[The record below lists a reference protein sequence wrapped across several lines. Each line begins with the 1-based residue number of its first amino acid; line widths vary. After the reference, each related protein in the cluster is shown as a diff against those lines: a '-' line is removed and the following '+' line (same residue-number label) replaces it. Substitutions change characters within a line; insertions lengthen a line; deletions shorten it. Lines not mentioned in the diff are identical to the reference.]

1 MNNKEN
7 ELRRLLLE
15 KLGLINKKI
24 SEKAREN
31 PAYTSILND
40 LSETINKIKLS
51 KTMPIISRKQI
62 DFYMLLMNKI
72 NEMILLLEDEN
83 ISPEDLISSY
93 KDIKSLIDSYLDFI
107 RKEALRN
114 KILMSLPVI
123 FAFLVYLTN
132 IFSLQQIQQID
143 PLNVATLIIGGIAVA
158 FLFIRMDLSYIFLML
173 SAIIG
178 LVQLSLHKTITENDI
193 YTGLIYVLVFITAT
207 TYLHTI
213 RTVKSKEYLSKV
225 KELASNIEKISI
237 MKEQRVEKV
246 ETIEEENKLYEKAL
260 ELYKKTYGSNAEK
273 LLNYTINIM
282 VMHGLKR
289 KEALEKILRNIQ
301 TSSL

>member
-7 ELRRLLLE
+7 ELRRLLLK
-15 KLGLINKKI
+15 KLELINRKI

-31 PAYTSILND
+31 PVYTSVLDD
-40 LSETINKIKLS
+40 LSEIINKIKLS

-72 NEMILLLEDEN
+72 NEFILLLEDKN
-83 ISPEDLISSY
+83 VSPEDIISSY
-93 KDIKSLIDSYLDFI
+93 KDLKSLINSYLDFI
-107 RKEALRN
+107 KKEALKN

-132 IFSLQQIQQID
+132 IFTLQQIQQIGL
-143 PLNVATLIIGGIAVA
+143 LNITTLIIGGMAVA
-158 FLFIRMDLSYIFLML
+158 FIFIRMDLSYIFLML

-178 LVQLSLHKTITENDI
+178 LVQLSIRKTLTENDI
-193 YTGLIYVLVFITAT
+193 YTGFIYVLVFITAT

-213 RTVKSKEYLSKV
+213 KTVKSKEYLSKI

-237 MKEQRVEKV
+237 RKEQRTEKE

-289 KEALEKILRNIQ
+289 REALEKILRNTQ
-301 TSSL
+301 T

>member
-40 LSETINKIKLS
+40 LSETINKIKLL

-107 RKEALRN
+107 RKEALKN

-132 IFSLQQIQQID
+132 TFSLQQIQQIN

-301 TSSL
+301 T

>member
-31 PAYTSILND
+31 PAYTSVLND

-51 KTMPIISRKQI
+51 KTVPIISRKQI

-93 KDIKSLIDSYLDFI
+93 KDIKSLIDSYLNFI
-107 RKEALRN
+107 KKEALRN

-143 PLNVATLIIGGIAVA
+143 PLSIAALIIGGISVV

-193 YTGLIYVLVFITAT
+193 YTGFIYVLVFITAT

-225 KELASNIEKISI
+225 KELVSNIEKIT
-237 MKEQRVEKV
+237 MRREQRVEKV
-246 ETIEEENKLYEKAL
+246 ETSEEGNKLYEKAL

-282 VMHGLKR
+282 VMHGFKR

-301 TSSL
+301 T

>member
-7 ELRRLLLE
+7 ELRRLLLK
-15 KLGLINKKI
+15 KLELINRKI

-31 PAYTSILND
+31 PVYTSVLDD
-40 LSETINKIKLS
+40 LSEIINKIKLS

-72 NEMILLLEDEN
+72 NEFILLLEDKN
-83 ISPEDLISSY
+83 VSPEDIISSY
-93 KDIKSLIDSYLDFI
+93 KDLKSLINSYLDFI
-107 RKEALRN
+107 KKEALKN

-132 IFSLQQIQQID
+132 IFTLQQIQQIGL
-143 PLNVATLIIGGIAVA
+143 LNITTLIIGGMAVA
-158 FLFIRMDLSYIFLML
+158 FIFIRMDLSYIFLML

-178 LVQLSLHKTITENDI
+178 LVQLSIRKTLTENDI
-193 YTGLIYVLVFITAT
+193 YTGFIYVLVFITAT

-213 RTVKSKEYLSKV
+213 KTVKSKEYLSKI

-237 MKEQRVEKV
+237 RKERRTEKE

-273 LLNYTINIM
+273 LLNYIINIM

-289 KEALEKILRNIQ
+289 REALEKILRNTQ
-301 TSSL
+301 T

>member
-143 PLNVATLIIGGIAVA
+143 PLNIATLIIGGIAVA

-273 LLNYTINIM
+273 LLNYTVNIM

-301 TSSL
+301 T

>member
-7 ELRRLLLE
+7 ELRRLLLK
-15 KLGLINKKI
+15 KLELINRKI

-31 PAYTSILND
+31 PVYTPVSND
-40 LSETINKIKLS
+40 LSEIINKIKLS
-51 KTMPIISRKQI
+51 KTVPIISRKQI
-62 DFYMLLMNKI
+62 DFYILLMNKI
-72 NEMILLLEDEN
+72 NEIILLLEDEN
-83 ISPEDLISSY
+83 TSPEDLISAY
-93 KDIKSLIDSYLDFI
+93 KDVKSLINSYLDFI
-107 RKEALRN
+107 KKEALKN

-132 IFSLQQIQQID
+132 IFTLRQIQQIGL
-143 PLNVATLIIGGIAVA
+143 LNITTLIIGGMAVA

-178 LVQLSLHKTITENDI
+178 LVQLSIRKTLTENDI
-193 YTGLIYVLVFITAT
+193 YTGFIYVLVFITAT

-213 RTVKSKEYLSKV
+213 KTVKSKEYLSKI

-237 MKEQRVEKV
+237 RKEQRVEKV
-246 ETIEEENKLYEKAL
+246 ETIEEENTLYEKAL
-260 ELYKKTYGSNAEK
+260 ELYKKTYGSNAEQ

-289 KEALEKILRNIQ
+289 REALEKILRN
-301 TSSL
+301 THT

>member
-7 ELRRLLLE
+7 ELRRLLLK
-15 KLGLINKKI
+15 KLELINRKI

-31 PAYTSILND
+31 PVYTSVLDD
-40 LSETINKIKLS
+40 LSEIINKIKLS
-51 KTMPIISRKQI
+51 RTVPIISRKQI

-72 NEMILLLEDEN
+72 NEFILLLEDKN
-83 ISPEDLISSY
+83 VSPEDIISSY
-93 KDIKSLIDSYLDFI
+93 KDLKSLINSYLDFI
-107 RKEALRN
+107 KKEALKN

-132 IFSLQQIQQID
+132 IFTLQQIQQIGL
-143 PLNVATLIIGGIAVA
+143 LNIITLIIGGTAVA

-178 LVQLSLHKTITENDI
+178 LIQLSMRKTLTENDM
-193 YTGLIYVLVFITAT
+193 YTGFIYVLVFITAT

-213 RTVKSKEYLSKV
+213 KTMKSKEYLSKI

-237 MKEQRVEKV
+237 RKEQRTEKE

-289 KEALEKILRNIQ
+289 REALEKILRNTQ
-301 TSSL
+301 T

>member
-107 RKEALRN
+107 RKEALKN

-132 IFSLQQIQQID
+132 TFSLQQIQQIN

-301 TSSL
+301 T

>member
-7 ELRRLLLE
+7 ELRRLLLK
-15 KLGLINKKI
+15 KLELINRKI

-31 PAYTSILND
+31 PVYTSVLDD
-40 LSETINKIKLS
+40 LSEIINKIKLS

-72 NEMILLLEDEN
+72 NEFILLLEDKN
-83 ISPEDLISSY
+83 VSPEDIISSY
-93 KDIKSLIDSYLDFI
+93 KDLKSLINSYLDFI
-107 RKEALRN
+107 KKEALKN

-132 IFSLQQIQQID
+132 IFTLQQIQQIGL
-143 PLNVATLIIGGIAVA
+143 LNITTLIIGGMAVA
-158 FLFIRMDLSYIFLML
+158 FIFIRMDLSYIFLML

-178 LVQLSLHKTITENDI
+178 LVQLSIRKTLTENDI
-193 YTGLIYVLVFITAT
+193 YTGFIYVLVFITAT

-213 RTVKSKEYLSKV
+213 KTVKSKEYLSKI

-237 MKEQRVEKV
+237 RKERRTEKE

-289 KEALEKILRNIQ
+289 REALEKILRNTQ
-301 TSSL
+301 T

>member
-15 KLGLINKKI
+15 KLELISKKI

-31 PAYTSILND
+31 PAYTSILSD
-40 LSETINKIKLS
+40 LSETINKVKLS
-51 KTMPIISRKQI
+51 KTAPIISRKQV
-62 DFYMLLMNKI
+62 DFYVLLMNKI
-72 NEMILLLEDEN
+72 NEMILLLENGD
-83 ISPEDLISSY
+83 ISPEDLVSSY
-93 KDIKSLIDSYLDFI
+93 KDLKGLINSYIDFI
-107 RKEALRN
+107 KKEALRN
-114 KILMSLPVI
+114 KILMSLPVV

-132 IFSLQQIQQID
+132 ILSLQQID
-143 PLNVATLIIGGIAVA
+143 PLNMATLIIGGISVA

-193 YTGLIYVLVFITAT
+193 YTGFIYVLVFITAT

-237 MKEQRVEKV
+237 RKEQRVEKV
-246 ETIEEENKLYEKAL
+246 ETIEEENQLYEKAL

-282 VMHGLKR
+282 IMHGLKR
-289 KEALEKILRNIQ
+289 REALEKILRNIQ
-301 TSSL
+301 A

>member
-7 ELRRLLLE
+7 ELQRLLLK
-15 KLGLINKKI
+15 KLELINRKI

-31 PAYTSILND
+31 PVYTPVSND
-40 LSETINKIKLS
+40 LSEIINKIKLS
-51 KTMPIISRKQI
+51 KTVPIISRKQI
-62 DFYMLLMNKI
+62 DFYILLMNKI
-72 NEMILLLEDEN
+72 NEIILLLEDEN
-83 ISPEDLISSY
+83 TSPEDLISAY
-93 KDIKSLIDSYLDFI
+93 KDIKSLINSYLDFI
-107 RKEALRN
+107 KKEALKN

-132 IFSLQQIQQID
+132 IFTLQQIQQIGL
-143 PLNVATLIIGGIAVA
+143 LNIITLIIGGTAVA

-178 LVQLSLHKTITENDI
+178 LIQLSMRKTLTENDM
-193 YTGLIYVLVFITAT
+193 YTGFIYVLVFITAT

-213 RTVKSKEYLSKV
+213 KTMKSKEYLSKI

-237 MKEQRVEKV
+237 RKEQRTEKE

-282 VMHGLKR
+282 IMHGLKR
-289 KEALEKILRNIQ
+289 KEALEKILRNTQ
-301 TSSL
+301 T